1 MAARPPTTKRTTTTS
16 TSLPASG
23 PPCTIDPTAVIADKA
38 QLTGS
43 HPVTI
48 AEHVVLH
55 PYARIRAEG
64 GSVTIGPYC
73 IVSEGAVVGLPEG
86 RAGDVVLERWVN
98 VESGAE
104 VLAKQVGEGTEVGIQ
119 ARIGEGATVGR
130 FCRLTP
136 TEVVGVGEEVGDFTV
151 VFGDGRRRVDKTIVE
166 SEEVRN
172 MRVKGMEKQ
181 VEALR
186 KLVPDGKAKWIS

>member
-16 TSLPASG
+16 TSLPAAG
-23 PPCTIDPTAVIADKA
+23 PPCTIDPTAIIADKA

-86 RAGDVVLERWVN
+86 EMKPIATAFPSIIVAKALNIVGVAVGDRRDAIETLAFAERGVVKTHFRTAKMEELTAVFEELESQKLQGRVVL
-98 VESGAE
+98 
-104 VLAKQVGEGTEVGIQ
+104 
-119 ARIGEGATVGR
+119 
-130 FCRLTP
+130 
-136 TEVVGVGEEVGDFTV
+136 D
-151 VFGDGRRRVDKTIVE
+151 
-166 SEEVRN
+166 
-172 MRVKGMEKQ
+172 
-181 VEALR
+181 LR
-186 KLVPDGKAKWIS
+186 